1 MDSATATESV
11 PAAPALDSK
20 TLLARVN
27 QRITLLRSWLSH
39 DHSDEPYW
47 WARRSKAPRAQS
59 ERDVLRRLANLLH
72 VERATQRGR
81 LHGTQFANIEEQ
93 RAWVA
98 AWENRACHT
107 AAEYAQVPTNAT
119 LVLLRTGALPL

>member
-1 MDSATATESV
+1 MDSATATETV
-11 PAAPALDSK
+11 PVPALDTK

-39 DHSDEPYW
+39 DHTDEPYW
-47 WARRSKAPRAQS
+47 WARRITAPRAQA
-59 ERDVLRRLANLLH
+59 ERSVLRQVANLLH
-72 VERATQRGR
+72 VERATQRER
-81 LHGTQFANIEEQ
+81 LHGTRFANLDEQ
-93 RAWVA
+93 RAWIA
-98 AWENRACHT
+98 SWEQRSCRA